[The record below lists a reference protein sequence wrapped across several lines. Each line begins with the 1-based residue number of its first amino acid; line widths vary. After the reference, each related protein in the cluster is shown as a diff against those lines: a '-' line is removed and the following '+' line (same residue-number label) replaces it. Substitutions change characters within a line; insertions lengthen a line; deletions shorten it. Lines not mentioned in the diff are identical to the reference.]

1 VTAQFIRCHKT
12 HECGPAAHSDAR
24 VKMTDT
30 TGEEGEVGRTGIG
43 CLTDKI
49 FMASDVSSLHE
60 VQSN

>member
-1 VTAQFIRCHKT
+1 
-12 HECGPAAHSDAR
+12 
-24 VKMTDT
+24 MTDT

-43 CLTDKI
+43 FLTDKI

>member
-1 VTAQFIRCHKT
+1 
-12 HECGPAAHSDAR
+12 
-24 VKMTDT
+24 MTDT